1 MKELREIYDFGQLNI
16 ITEKNKLPKYA
27 LAKLNYSFARADSEN
42 SNKRTYPE
50 SILSREISR
59 KSEELKKGKIA
70 GQLDHPLSG
79 ITKLDKVAHVLSAV
93 SYDRNTKLAAA
104 ESFILNTTKGKDYMV
119 MLDAELK
126 MGVS

>member
-1 MKELREIYDFGQLNI
+1 MKKLREIYDFGQLNI

-59 KSEELKKGKIA
+59 KSEELKKGKI
-70 GQLDHPLSG
+70 
-79 ITKLDKVAHVLSAV
+79 
-93 SYDRNTKLAAA
+93 
-104 ESFILNTTKGKDYMV
+104 FIWI
-119 MLDAELK
+119 
-126 MGVS
+126 